1 MFFISNSI
9 LNLVVEKVYF
19 SKMRLT
25 SLVVQTKVQLY
36 PVVVSSY
43 IVLYYDTL
51 YYTSV
56 CYVML
61 CCTVLCYVALCHVAD
76 WRNSSFPSRKIS
88 AESPLLAGGLT
99 IFTVLKDVF
108 MSVMSRCV
116 KNPSHTLHRKLPPS
130 AVF

>member
-9 LNLVVEKVYF
+9 LNLVVEKIYF

-51 YYTSV
+51 YYISV

-61 CCTVLCYVALCHVAD
+61 CCTVLCYVAV
-76 WRNSSFPSRKIS
+76 SRGRL
-88 AESPLLAGGLT
+88 AEQ
-99 IFTVLKDVF
+99 F
-108 MSVMSRCV
+108 
-116 KNPSHTLHRKLPPS
+116 LPKQED
-130 AVF
+130 FC